1 MRKLA
6 LILIV
11 LCIVLIPVQSGPVK
25 RDNRWA
31 CQWDCSSYNTYA
43 RQQQQGLDSMQD
55 FYGMLGISR
64 KKRVVYSS
72 SYRNDCDCDTFYW

>member
-1 MRKLA
+1 M
-6 LILIV
+6 V
-11 LCIVLIPVQSGPVK
+11 LCMVLTPIQSGPVK

-43 RQQQQGLDSMQD
+43 QQQRGLDSMQGVYD
-55 FYGMLGISR
+55 SLGIGR
-64 KKRVVYSS
+64 KKRTIFWS